1 MLGERINL
9 TLDGVACDGPLG
21 PSRGN
26 HRANAVVRRGCFDV
40 KRKMVGAG
48 MYACVHDRVKVC
60 FLGDAN
66 HSQ

>member
-1 MLGERINL
+1 
-9 TLDGVACDGPLG
+9 
-21 PSRGN
+21 
-26 HRANAVVRRGCFDV
+26 V